1 MISLVRHITGLL
13 SAAYPEDEA
22 RALAWWILEETT
34 GLTRTQLLTGCK
46 FTTFSPHMQ
55 AIVDRL
61 LKKEPIQYIFGHTLW
76 CGLDL
81 KLTPATLIPR
91 PETAELID
99 RINANLQIFQSSNP
113 QIRLL
118 DVGTGSGCIALALK
132 QQHPEW
138 EVTGLDISAEALK
151 VARENAERNGL
162 EVRWLQADIL
172 TDEIGRY
179 DLIVSNPP
187 YIAEEE
193 RAGMDRNVL
202 DYEPHSAL
210 FVPDDD
216 PLRFYRRIA
225 EIRRATWLFFEINPR
240 YADAMQQMMQALGY
254 TDIELYKDS
263 YGTTRILSGRIAT
276 EG

>member
-34 GLTRTQLLTGCK
+34 GLTRTRLLTGCK

-132 QQHPEW
+132 QQHPDW
-138 EVTGLDISAEALK
+138 EVTGLDISDEALK
-151 VARENAERNGL
+151 VACENAERNGL
-162 EVRWLQADIL
+162 EVRWMQGDIL
-172 TDEIGRY
+172 TDEIERY

-225 EIRRATWLFFEINPR
+225 ELRRATWLFFEINPR
-240 YADAMQQMMQALGY
+240 YADEMQQMMQALGY

-263 YGTTRILSGRIAT
+263 YGKTRILSGRIAT

>member
-99 RINANLQIFQSSNP
+99 RINENLQIIQSSNP

-138 EVTGLDISAEALK
+138 EVTGLDISDEALK

-162 EVRWLQADIL
+162 EVRWMQADIL
-172 TDEIGRY
+172 TDEIERY

-225 EIRRATWLFFEINPR
+225 ELRRATWLFFEINPR
-240 YADAMQQMMQALGY
+240 YADEMQQMMQALGY

-263 YGTTRILSGRIAT
+263 YGKTRILSGRIAA